1 MSAPI
6 DLQDAA
12 LAKGVHRAFA
22 DLAGKVLPDAN
33 VADIHSHGFAEDGET
48 LMVYVE
54 LQDGTTAILSIRP
67 GSPITA
73 NIVV

>member
-1 MSAPI
+1 MTGAI

-22 DLAGKVLPDAN
+22 DLAGRLLPDAA

-48 LMVYVE
+48 LMIYVD
-54 LQDGTTAILSIRP
+54 LANGQTAILSICP
-67 GSPITA
+67 GSPIACT
-73 NIVV
+73 VHE